1 MTTTIFKRRLVPLLL
16 AAGFGAAVAAPT
28 GQQVVAGQAT
38 FSQQGNVFSIT
49 NTPGTIINWQSFS
62 INAGE
67 VTRFIQQ
74 SADSAVLNRIVG
86 QDPSRIL
93 GALQSN
99 GKVFLINPNGVM
111 FGRDARVDVNGLVA
125 STLNLSDADFLAG
138 KKNFTAGAV
147 AGAVRN
153 EGAITTPSGGQV
165 FLVAPDVS
173 NAGVITSPQGE
184 VVLAAGHRVQLV
196 DSRDPD
202 LNVVVAAPNDQSINL
217 GKVVAQGGGIGIYGA
232 LVSQRGLVSANS
244 AQVGADGKIVLRASR
259 ATTLENGSVT
269 TATGAGSGGAIEL
282 LGETVALNGNAQ
294 VIASGATGGGT
305 VLAGG
310 DWQGKNAALPNARQA
325 LLGKDA
331 SIRADAL
338 VSGDGGKVVLWSD
351 DSTSAYGSISA
362 RGAGAGNGGR
372 VETSGHSLDI
382 AGIKVN
388 AGAARGKAG
397 TWLLDPYD
405 IEVVTAGATTS
416 PADAASAGTGP
427 STGVAKVA
435 PSALVGTGT
444 NIMLEAQHDITITDA
459 ITTANS
465 VTASAGNDINV
476 NAPVTSTAGD
486 LAFHANNAFNL
497 SAGVTLKSNNYIDL
511 IANQMSLSGTIGSA
525 GGQLPIITFNPA
537 SDSRQIQIGSGTPDS
552 SVLWLDAGKLSGLSA
567 FELNVGS
574 TAHTGGIQVNAPLS
588 QSANVVLDSAGP
600 IAVNQPVTLNGA
612 STSFVATLH
621 GAPGMLLDVNGAIT
635 AGKLVQLTGDGL
647 RISAPVTA
655 TNVTLAPHSAT
666 TPISLGFLDEGALS
680 LDEAMLKMVNATNL
694 TIGGMPGAVGSIQV
708 AGPIDLSSHPFGTLT
723 LDAGFSGLS
732 IDAPLIM
739 PSGVLALQARSGV
752 SQGAAGALTVDK
764 LAFTGGD
771 VSLTGTN
778 QIGTLA
784 GTASGQLTINATG
797 PLSIGQAG
805 TQAGVSAASGG
816 VHVMTDGALK
826 IDATV
831 AAPGDYASLE
841 GNGIS
846 GSGTIQ
852 ANTVELSSGA
862 GIGTATAPL
871 KTQAGMLLAAN
882 SNGGSSPINITNTG
896 NLTVGALQQLG
907 DPGTSSGSITLHT
920 TGDLT
925 VAAAPMQAAVTTA
938 VTVQPASASVQSRA
952 GSIDLSATG
961 AMTISGA
968 VVSDSGSISLNSG
981 KDMTVSGQVSSNSG
995 SLNLTA
1001 GSGARF
1007 TITAGASVSSQ
1018 SGDITVAAGST
1029 SIPTGAISGDPNKIH
1044 VPSTQPPP
1052 PPTPPGLEQCIA
1064 TPAQSNCVPVLDAAK
1079 KACSADWNA
1088 GHCDQVMPAASACQ
1102 ADPAALG
1109 CAAVT
1114 AHNALLACVA
1124 NPQGANCGSIL
1135 PAFDSCQAKP
1145 GQLGCDAVLAQR
1157 ARLDA
1162 CIAAPSAAG
1171 CDAILPTYD
1180 QCQATPNVYGCG
1192 PAITQHDRVAA
1203 CAANPTAACFDSTLP
1218 SYDMCQKAPG
1228 TFGCAPVTKRHDDIM
1243 ACIVN
1248 PSGAN
1253 CSAVLPSLTACHANA
1268 GVFGCAPVLAR
1279 EQFLACVANASGPG
1293 CDAILPALSV
1303 CKATPAAEGCAQ
1315 VLDKTF
1321 NFCLGSPNDAS
1332 CAGVLPTI
1340 SQCVADKS
1348 AKGCQVVLPTLAQ
1361 CIGSPTLQGCSVI
1374 LPALAQCAAN
1384 PSLGGCEAVL
1394 PKPDFCGTHPTDPT
1408 CQVFNPTPASG
1419 TGGDAKAPGTQV
1431 GQTVRTTVTL
1441 INTSTSST
1449 SVTGSTGGIAAGG
1462 AAGSGTSSSSGS
1474 SSDKPSDKQ
1483 SDKDQGP
1490 AASENNGAKNE
1501 KPATKMYCN

>member
-1 MTTTIFKRRLVPLLL
+1 
-16 AAGFGAAVAAPT
+16 
-28 GQQVVAGQAT
+28 
-38 FSQQGNVFSIT
+38 
-49 NTPGTIINWQSFS
+49 
-62 INAGE
+62 
-67 VTRFIQQ
+67 
-74 SADSAVLNRIVG
+74 
-86 QDPSRIL
+86 
-93 GALQSN
+93 
-99 GKVFLINPNGVM
+99 M

-153 EGAITTPSGGQV
+153 EGAITTPAGGQV

-173 NAGVITSPQGE
+173 NAGIITSPQGE

-202 LNVVVAAPNDQSINL
+202 LNVVVAAPTDQSINL
-217 GKVVAQGGGIGIYGA
+217 GQVVAQGGRIGIYGA

-244 AQVGADGKIVLRASR
+244 AQVGADGKIVFRASR
-259 ATTLENGSVT
+259 STALENGSVT
-269 TATGAGSGGAIEL
+269 SATGAGSGGTIEL
-282 LGETVALNGNAQ
+282 LGESVALNGNAQ
-294 VIASGATGGGT
+294 VDASGALGGGT
-305 VLAGG
+305 VLVGG

-331 SIRADAL
+331 SIKADAQ
-338 VSGDGGKVVLWSD
+338 VGGDGGKVVLWSN

-372 VETSGHSLDI
+372 IETSGHSLDI
-382 AGIKVN
+382 AGIKVS
-388 AGAARGKAG
+388 AGAVKGKAG

-405 IEVVTAGATTS
+405 IEVVKLGGITS
-416 PADAASAGTGP
+416 ALDVASAGAGP
-427 STGVAKVA
+427 LSGVAKVA
-435 PSALVGTGT
+435 PSLLVGTGT

-465 VTASAGNDINV
+465 VTASAGHDITL
-476 NAPVTSTAGD
+476 NAPVTSSAGD
-486 LAFHANNAFNL
+486 LVFHANNAFNL
-497 SAGVTLKSNNYIDL
+497 SAGVALTSPNNIDL
-511 IANQMSLSGTIGSA
+511 IADQMSLAGTIGSA

-537 SDSRQIQIGSGTPDS
+537 TDSRPIQIGSGTPNS
-552 SVLWLDAGKLSGLSA
+552 EVLWLDAGKLSGLQA
-567 FELNVGS
+567 FELNIGS

-588 QSANVVLDSAGP
+588 QAANVVLDSAGP

-612 STSFVATLH
+612 STSFIATLH
-621 GAPGMLLDVNGAIT
+621 GAPGMLLDVNGAIK
-635 AGKLVQLTGDGL
+635 AGKVVQLTGDGL
-647 RISAPVTA
+647 RISASVTA
-655 TNVTLAPHSAT
+655 PSVTLAPHSAT
-666 TPISLGFLDEGALS
+666 TPISLGLMDEGALS
-680 LDEAMLKMVNATNL
+680 LDEAMLKQVNATSL
-694 TIGGMPGAVGSIQV
+694 TIGGMPGAVGTIRIAS
-708 AGPIDLSSHPFGTLT
+708 PIDLTSHPFGTLT

-732 IDAPLIM
+732 IDAPLTM
-739 PSGVLALQARSGV
+739 PGGVLALQARGGIG
-752 SQGAAGALTVDK
+752 QGAAGALTVDK

-771 VSLTGTN
+771 VGLTGTN

-797 PLSIGQAG
+797 PLTIGQAG
-805 TQAGVSAASGG
+805 TQAGVNATAGG

-831 AAPGDYASLE
+831 AAPGDFVSLE
-841 GNGIS
+841 ANGIS
-846 GSGTIQ
+846 GGGRVQ
-852 ANTVELSSGA
+852 ANSVELTSYA
-862 GIGTATAPL
+862 GIGTATAPIN
-871 KTQAGMLLAAN
+871 TQAGSLVAAN
-882 SNGGSSPINITNTG
+882 VNGGSSPINIINTG
-896 NLTVGALQQLG
+896 NLTVNALQQLG
-907 DPGTSSGSITLHT
+907 DPGTSSGPIALYT

-925 VAAAPMQAAVTTA
+925 VAPAPMTSAGTMQAATTG
-938 VTVQPASASVQSRA
+938 VTVQPPGATVQTRA
-952 GSIDLSATG
+952 GKIDLAAGG

-968 VVSDSGSISLNSG
+968 VASDSGSISLNAN

-1029 SIPTGAISGDPNKIH
+1029 SIPAGAIIGDPNKIH
-1044 VPSTQPPP
+1044 VPGTQPTPP
-1052 PPTPPGLEQCIA
+1052 ATPPGLEQCIA
-1064 TPAQSNCVPVLDAAK
+1064 KPSDASCGPVFDSAK

-1088 GHCDQVMPAASACQ
+1088 GHCDEVMPAVGVCQ
-1102 ADPAALG
+1102 ANPTALG

-1145 GQLGCDAVLAQR
+1145 GQLGCDAVVAQR
-1157 ARLDA
+1157 AKLDA
-1162 CIAAPSAAG
+1162 CIANPSAAG
-1171 CDAILPTYD
+1171 CEAVLPAYG
-1180 QCQATPNVYGCG
+1180 QCQASPNAY
-1192 PAITQHDRVAA
+1192 
-1203 CAANPTAACFDSTLP
+1203 
-1218 SYDMCQKAPG
+1218 
-1228 TFGCAPVTKRHDDIM
+1228 GCAPVIKHHDDIL
-1243 ACIVN
+1243 ACIAN

-1253 CSAVLPSLTACHANA
+1253 CSAVLPPVAACHADSSA
-1268 GVFGCAPVLAR
+1268 LGCSAVLAR
-1279 EQFLACVANASGPG
+1279 EKFLACVANPSGPG
-1293 CDAILPALSV
+1293 CDAVLPALSV
-1303 CKATPAAEGCAQ
+1303 CKATPAAEGCSQ

-1361 CIGSPTLQGCSVI
+1361 CVGSPTLQGCSVI
-1374 LPALAQCAAN
+1374 LPALEQCAAN
-1384 PSLGGCEAVL
+1384 PNLGGCEAVL

-1408 CQVFNPTPASG
+1408 CAVFNPTPPSG
-1419 TGGDAKAPGTQV
+1419 TGGDAKAPGTSV
-1431 GQTVRTTVTL
+1431 GKTVQTTVTL

-1462 AAGSGTSSSSGS
+1462 AANSGTSSSST
-1474 SSDKPSDKQ
+1474 SDKPSDKK